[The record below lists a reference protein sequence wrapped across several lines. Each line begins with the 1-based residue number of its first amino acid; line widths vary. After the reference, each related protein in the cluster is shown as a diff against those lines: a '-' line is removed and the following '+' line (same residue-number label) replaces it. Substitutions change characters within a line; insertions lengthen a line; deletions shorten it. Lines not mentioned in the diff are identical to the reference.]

1 MIDYFSAERIRA
13 AEHATGDLLAS
24 GILMRRAAHGV
35 AEVVVAEL
43 GSRTG
48 GVYGRTVGLLVG
60 SGDNGGDALFAGALL
75 CRRGVRVLALLLN
88 PGRAHAAGL
97 AAFRAAGGRVVPEF
111 GPVDLVVDGIVGLS
125 GSGPLREP
133 AANIVATLDA
143 PIVSVDLPSGVD
155 ADTGLIHD
163 GAVCAAATVTF
174 GALRNAHALAARQC
188 GRITLVDIGIDA
200 SEPTLRRL
208 SDAEVSGRWP
218 VPGPDDDKY
227 TQGVVGV
234 VAGSDRYPGAAILCT
249 GAAVAATS
257 GMVRY
262 VGSARAQVVSAR
274 PEVVTADDLD
284 SVGRV
289 QAWVIGPG
297 AGTDQAARERLHRVL
312 ADDVPVLVDADALTL
327 IAAEPELVRDRNA
340 PTLLTPHAGEFA
352 RLTGYERSTSGLPG
366 TAADRVAAT
375 RELAHDWGVTV
386 LLKGRVTVI
395 ADPDGSVLIDD
406 AEASWAA
413 TAGSGDVLS
422 GMAGS
427 LLAAGLPVAEAA
439 AMATRV
445 HSLAAIGAS
454 GGAPIGASSL
464 LAAVHPTLVELRRRG

>member
-1 MIDYFSAERIRA
+1 MIDYFSADRIRA
-13 AEHATGDLLAS
+13 AEHATGTLLSS
-24 GILMRRAAHGV
+24 GVLMRRASHGV
-35 AEVVVAEL
+35 ADVVAAEL
-43 GSRTG
+43 RHRTG
-48 GVYGRTVGLLVG
+48 GAYGRTVGLLIG
-60 SGDNGGDALFAGALL
+60 SGDNGGDALFAGAFLR
-75 CRRGVRVLALLLN
+75 RRGVRVRAQLLN
-88 PGRAHAAGL
+88 PERAHAAGL
-97 AAFRAAGGRVVPEF
+97 AAFTEAGGRVVAEL

-125 GSGPLREP
+125 GRGPLREP
-133 AANIVATLDA
+133 AATMVAALDA
-143 PIVSVDLPSGVD
+143 PIVAVDLPSGVD
-155 ADTGLIHD
+155 ADTGFVHPN
-163 GAVCAAATVTF
+163 AVRAAATVTF
-174 GALRNAHALAARQC
+174 GVLRNAHALAAVQC
-188 GRITLVDIGIDA
+188 GRITLVDIGIEA
-200 SEPTLRRL
+200 TEPTLRRL
-208 SDAEVSGRWP
+208 TDGEIATRWP
-218 VPGPDDDKY
+218 VPRPDDDKY

-262 VGSARAQVVSAR
+262 VGSARAQVVSAH
-274 PEVVTADDLD
+274 PEVVSADDLD

-327 IAAEPELVRDRNA
+327 VAAEPELVRDRPA

-352 RLTGYERSTSGLPG
+352 RLTGSAPD
-366 TAADRVAAT
+366 DRVAAT
-375 RELAHDWGVTV
+375 RDLAQAWGATV
-386 LLKGRVTVI
+386 LLKGRATVI
-395 ADPDGSVLIDD
+395 ADPDGMVLIDD

-445 HSLAAIGAS
+445 HSLAAIEAS
-454 GGAPIGASSL
+454 EGAPIGASSL
-464 LAAVHPTLVELRRRG
+464 LGAVHRALVTLRTGY

>member
-13 AEHATGDLLAS
+13 AEHATGTLLSS
-24 GILMRRAAHGV
+24 GVLMRRASHGV
-35 AEVVVAEL
+35 ADAVAAEL
-43 GSRTG
+43 RSRTG

-60 SGDNGGDALFAGALL
+60 SGDNGGDALFAGAFLR
-75 CRRGVRVLALLLN
+75 RRGVRVRALLLN
-88 PGRAHAAGL
+88 PARAHAAGL
-97 AAFRAAGGRVVPEF
+97 AAFRKAGGRVVTEL
-111 GPVDLVVDGIVGLS
+111 GSVDLVIDGIVGLS
-125 GSGPLREP
+125 GRGPVREP
-133 AANIVATLDA
+133 AASVVAVLDV

-155 ADTGLIHD
+155 ADTGRVHP
-163 GAVCAAATVTF
+163 GAVRAAATVTF
-174 GALRNAHALAARQC
+174 GALRNAHVLAAPQC
-188 GRITLVDIGIDA
+188 GRITLVDIGIEA

-208 SDAEVSGRWP
+208 TDDEIAVRWP
-218 VPGPDDDKY
+218 VPGPADDKY
-227 TQGVVGV
+227 AQGVVGI
-234 VAGSDRYPGAAILCT
+234 VAGSNRYPGAAILCS

-262 VGSARAQVVSAR
+262 VGSARAQVVSAH

-312 ADDVPVLVDADALTL
+312 AEDAPVLVDADALTL
-327 IAAEPELVRDRNA
+327 IAAEPELVRDRAA

-352 RLTGYERSTSGLPG
+352 RLTGSAPD
-366 TAADRVAAT
+366 DRVAAA
-375 RELAHDWGVTV
+375 RDLAQEWGVTV

-395 ADPDGSVLIDD
+395 ADPDGAVLVDD
-406 AEASWAA
+406 AEASWSA

-427 LLAAGLPVAEAA
+427 LLAAGLPVAQAA
-439 AMATRV
+439 AMAARV
-445 HSLAAIGAS
+445 HSLAAMIAS

-464 LAAVHPTLVELRRRG
+464 LAAVHRALVTLRTRV